1 MIRVNLPR
9 DAALVELR
17 PEALTFATR
26 KVLLPGTRVSFG
38 LVMEGRAL
46 PLEAAV
52 TACLVVNKDRQG
64 FLYHSRLSL
73 EDLARSDRRLIE
85 LFIDK
90 GRGAPQL
97 APLPGK

>member
-1 MIRVNLPR
+1 MIRLNLPR
-9 DAALVELR
+9 DAALLELR

-26 KVLLPGTRVSFG
+26 KVLLPGTLVSFG
-38 LVMEGRAL
+38 LVMEGRSL

-52 TACLVVNKDRQG
+52 AACLVVGKDRQG

-73 EDLARSDRRLIE
+73 EDLARPDRRLIE
-85 LFIDK
+85 LFIGK

-97 APLPGK
+97 APPPGK

>member
-1 MIRVNLPR
+1 MQLPR

-26 KVLLPGTRVSFG
+26 EVLLPGTLVSFG
-38 LVMEGRAL
+38 LVMEGQSL

-52 TACLVVNKDRQG
+52 TACLVVGQDRKG

-73 EDLARSDRRLIE
+73 EHLTQPDRRLIE
-85 LFIDK
+85 LFIAK
-90 GRGAPQL
+90 GRGAPEL
-97 APLPGK
+97 APPGQGT